1 MRVAAR
7 SYEIIFSHL
16 LQYWKYFF
24 IVLREEEDLAG
35 KKPSLTGQTLSL
47 KGQTLS
53 QRIHRVY
60 ATLPAGE
67 RKVAD
72 LLLDVPG
79 DLAFRNASD
88 MAEQV
93 GVSNATV
100 SRLFRRLDYASYEE
114 ARRVARMMR
123 AQGSP
128 LYLSSAGVSGA
139 GKPDMVELLNTENG
153 LIAKSL
159 EALNPVTLDEI
170 SRRLAQANKV
180 RVAGFRNSR
189 FLAAYLVAAL
199 AQFRPD
205 VEMLVPAGQTL
216 AEGIAGT
223 GKGDLILVIGLR
235 RRPLFFVDFVRIAAS
250 SGADV
255 ALLADNSVREAP
267 ALARWTISCEVDTPQ
282 TIDSYSGAITVLR
295 VLTLAAVRHLGT
307 EGHRYLGRLEALH
320 EDLSELE

>member
-1 MRVAAR
+1 M
-7 SYEIIFSHL
+7 
-16 LQYWKYFF
+16 
-24 IVLREEEDLAG
+24 AG
-35 KKPSLTGQTLSL
+35 KKPGFAAE
-47 KGQTLS
+47 TLS

-60 ATLPAGE
+60 AILPAGE

-72 LLLDVPG
+72 LLLDLPG

-88 MAEQV
+88 MAAQV

-114 ARRVARMMR
+114 ARRVARAMR

-128 LYLSSAGVSGA
+128 LYLSSAEVSG
-139 GKPDMVELLNTENG
+139 GGQSDMAELLKTENG

-159 EALNPVTLDEI
+159 EALDPIVLDEI
-170 SRRLAQANKV
+170 ATRLAQAGKV

-189 FLAAYLVAAL
+189 FLAAYVVAAL

-235 RRPLFFVDFVRIAAS
+235 RRPLFFVDFVRTAAS
-250 SGADV
+250 TGADV

-267 ALARWTISCEVDTPQ
+267 ALARWTISCTVDTPQ
-282 TIDSYSGAITVLR
+282 AIDSYSGAITVLR
-295 VLTLAAVRHLGT
+295 VLTLAAIHHLGT
-307 EGHRYLGRLEALH
+307 KGHRYLARLETLH

>member
-1 MRVAAR
+1 MP
-7 SYEIIFSHL
+7 
-16 LQYWKYFF
+16 
-24 IVLREEEDLAG
+24 G
-35 KKPSLTGQTLSL
+35 KKPSLSAQTL
-47 KGQTLS
+47 G

-88 MAEQV
+88 MAAQV

-114 ARRVARMMR
+114 ARRVARTMR

-128 LYLSSAGVSGA
+128 LYLSSAGVGGGGQS
-139 GKPDMVELLNTENG
+139 DMIELLKTENG

-159 EALNPVTLDEI
+159 EALNPVVLDEI
-170 SRRLAQANKV
+170 GRRLAQADKV

-189 FLAAYLVAAL
+189 FLAAYVVAAL

-235 RRPLFFVDFVRIAAS
+235 RRPLFFVDLVRIAAS
-250 SGADV
+250 TGADV

-267 ALARWTISCEVDTPQ
+267 ALARWTISCTVDTPQ
-282 TIDSYSGAITVLR
+282 AINSYTGAITVLR
-295 VLTLAAVRHLGT
+295 VLTLAAIRHLGT
-307 EGHRYLGRLEALH
+307 KGHRYLARLETLH